1 MVGCATCSQGGNY
14 FSFGSVTRR
23 SPRRYKR
30 RSPKRSPRRS
40 PRRYKRR
47 SPKRSPRRTPR
58 RYKRKSP
65 KRKVVKDKRDR
76 KIGTRLSA
84 RTVYDENGQ
93 KALGKSFRILQK
105 DGKYKMKVL
114 RLRRDGVPYF
124 STKFGKVE
132 TVMSNSVRFNKH
144 LDNDNIHHYNILYN
158 NNWLRGPSSDD
169 MTGILN
175 SWPNKGINIAP
186 GGVAQPI
193 RTSLLPK
200 IAPGTRRGNNFG
212 YKKMGH
218 MHFGK
223 LCFGA

>member
-1 MVGCATCSQGGNY
+1 MTGCATCSQGGSY
-14 FSFGSVTRR
+14 FSFGRVDRHKR

-30 RSPKRSPRRS
+30 RSPKRSPRR
-40 PRRYKRR
+40 YKRR
-47 SPKRSPRRTPR
+47 
-58 RYKRKSP
+58 SP

-84 RTVYDENGQ
+84 RTVYNEKGQ
-93 KALGKSFRILQK
+93 NALGKSFRILQK

-124 STKFGKVE
+124 STKFGRVE
-132 TVMSNSVRFNKH
+132 TVMPKPVRFNKH
-144 LDNDNIHHYNILYN
+144 LSRDKVYHLNIPYN
-158 NNWLRGPSSDD
+158 NHWLRGPVSDD

-175 SWPNKGINIAP
+175 SWPNKGMYIAP
-186 GGVAQPI
+186 GGVAQPL

-200 IAPGTRRGNNFG
+200 IAHGTRRGNNFG
-212 YKKMGH
+212 TSH

-223 LCFGA
+223 MCFGAG

>member
-1 MVGCATCSQGGNY
+1 MAGCATCSQGGNY
-14 FSFGSVTRR
+14 FSFGRVTRTKRSPKR

-30 RSPKRSPRRS
+30 RSPKR
-40 PRRYKRR
+40 KA
-47 SPKRSPRRTPR
+47 
-58 RYKRKSP
+58 
-65 KRKVVKDKRDR
+65 VKDKRDR
-76 KIGTRLSA
+76 EIGTRLSA
-84 RTVYDENGQ
+84 RTVYDEKGK

-124 STKFGKVE
+124 STKFGN
-132 TVMSNSVRFNKH
+132 VMSKSVTFNKH
-144 LDNDNIHHYNILYN
+144 LPKDKVYHLNIPYN
-158 NNWLRGPSSDD
+158 NHWLRGPVSDD

-175 SWPNKGINIAP
+175 SWPNKGMYIAP
-186 GGVAQPI
+186 GGVAQPL
-193 RTSLLPK
+193 RTSMLPK

-223 LCFGA
+223 MCFGA